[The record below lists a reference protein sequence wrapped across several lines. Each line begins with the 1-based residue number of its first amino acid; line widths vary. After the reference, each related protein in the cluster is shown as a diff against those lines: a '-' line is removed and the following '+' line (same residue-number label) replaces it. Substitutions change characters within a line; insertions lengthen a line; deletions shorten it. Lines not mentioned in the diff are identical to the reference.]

1 MCAPISFIPCAAN
14 ARPAPPSRMPGFRNC
29 RDMFAAV
36 MRAHCARLRISAK
49 RNALTGNGIAYDNE
63 RPDGAAW
70 AGSETASARARDL
83 GREDH
88 SVTLSL
94 FFGAFVL
101 WALTTEDRSGGEPIA
116 VAPADLHIAKKAPE
130 VIAVPQAPADSTPPA
145 ATATLPLAPAKSS
158 NTVTVT
164 IVDGKT
170 GAKREVVVAT
180 PPEPAN
186 ADTTGQL
193 PSKLPSKR

>member
-1 MCAPISFIPCAAN
+1 MTMNHRTAPLGQDPRRH
-14 ARPAPPSRMPGFRNC
+14 RPA
-29 RDMFAAV
+29 
-36 MRAHCARLRISAK
+36 LEISAAK
-49 RNALTGNGIAYDNE
+49 IIAV
-63 RPDGAAW
+63 A
-70 AGSETASARARDL
+70 
-83 GREDH
+83 
-88 SVTLSL
+88 LSL

-101 WALTTEDRSGGEPIA
+101 WSLTAEDRSGGEPIA

-145 ATATLPLAPAKSS
+145 TTATLPLAPAKSS

-164 IVDGKT
+164 IVDGTT
-170 GAKREVVVAT
+170 GAKREVVVAA